1 MINACALPKNALM
14 RRFKACLSVPSINN
28 GMKPRVFVSVLDCD
42 QAAEF
47 FTCLIADLV
56 EVTQGAVLLRTL
68 PNGP

>member
-1 MINACALPKNALM
+1 M
-14 RRFKACLSVPSINN
+14 PSINN